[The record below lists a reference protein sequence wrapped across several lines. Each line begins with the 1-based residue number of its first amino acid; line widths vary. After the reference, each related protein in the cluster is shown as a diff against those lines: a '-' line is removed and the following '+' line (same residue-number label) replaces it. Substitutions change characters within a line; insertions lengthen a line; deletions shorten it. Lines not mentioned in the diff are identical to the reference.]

1 MLWRTARGKM
11 RQFLQKLPLPV
22 EFLLVVLGAFG
33 LLILVSLLQMFRP
46 TAPADVSDEGLRSL
60 IRYEVAVL
68 AVLLTFLHLRGWT
81 VERIGIRITLR
92 DTLIGLA
99 FVLVAE
105 LIGLGALALIQP
117 ISPRLAGM
125 IENAGNASGTLSIP
139 SVIAFAIVNPVFEET
154 FVCGYVIA
162 ALRGRSQPRTAINAS
177 VAIRLLYHLY
187 QGPAAAIGIVPFG
200 LILAYWYARS
210 GRLWPAITAHAAAN
224 LLDLGRFV
232 VW

>member
-1 MLWRTARGKM
+1 M
-11 RQFLQKLPLPV
+11 RQFLQKLPLPA

-33 LLILVSLLQMFRP
+33 LLITASLLQMFRP
-46 TAPADVSDEGLRSL
+46 IAPAAISDEGLWSV
-60 IRYEVAVL
+60 IRYEVTVL
-68 AVLLTFLHLRGWT
+68 AVLATFLHLRGWT

-105 LIGLGALALIQP
+105 LIGMGALALIAP
-117 ISPRLAGM
+117 ISPRLATM
-125 IENAGNASGTLSIP
+125 IENAGNASGALGIP
-139 SVIAFAIVNPVFEET
+139 SVLTFSIVNPIFEET
-154 FVCGYVIA
+154 FVCGYIIA
-162 ALRGRSQPRTAINAS
+162 ALRGRSEPWTAINMS

-187 QGPAAAIGIVPFG
+187 QGPAALIGIVPFG
-200 LILAYWYARS
+200 LILACWYARS

-232 VW
+232 SW

>member
-1 MLWRTARGKM
+1 M

-46 TAPADVSDEGLRSL
+46 IAPTAISDDGLNSVV
-60 IRYEVAVL
+60 RYEVIVL
-68 AVLLTFLHLRGWT
+68 AVLATFLHLRGWT
-81 VERIGIRITLR
+81 LERLGIRITLR

-99 FVLVAE
+99 LVLVAE
-105 LIGLGALALIQP
+105 LIGMGALALIEP
-117 ISPRLAGM
+117 MSPPLAAM
-125 IENAGNASGTLSIP
+125 IENAGAASGTLGIL
-139 SVIAFAIVNPVFEET
+139 SVLTFSIVNPIFEET
-154 FVCGYVIA
+154 FVCGYIVA
-162 ALRGRSQPRTAINAS
+162 ALRGHSEPWTAINTS

-232 VW
+232 AW

>member
-1 MLWRTARGKM
+1 
-11 RQFLQKLPLPV
+11 
-22 EFLLVVLGAFG
+22 VVLGAFG

-46 TAPADVSDEGLRSL
+46 IAPAAVSDEGLRAV
-60 IRYEVAVL
+60 IRYELIVFAVL
-68 AVLLTFLHLRGWT
+68 VTFLHLRGWT
-81 VERIGIRITLR
+81 VERIGIRFTLR

-105 LIGLGALALIQP
+105 LIGMGALLLIEP
-117 ISPRLAGM
+117 ISPRLATM
-125 IENAGNASGTLSIP
+125 IESAGSASGTLGIMTVVTFS
-139 SVIAFAIVNPVFEET
+139 IVNPIFEET

-162 ALRGRSQPRTAINAS
+162 ALRGHSQPWTAINMS

-224 LLDLGRFV
+224 LLDLSRFV
-232 VW
+232 AW

>member
-46 TAPADVSDEGLRSL
+46 IAPADVSDEGLKSL
-60 IRYEVAVL
+60 VRYEVLVL

-105 LIGLGALALIQP
+105 LIGMGALALIQP
-117 ISPRLAGM
+117 ISPGLATM
-125 IENAGNASGTLSIP
+125 IENAGAASGTLSIL
-139 SVIAFAIVNPVFEET
+139 SVVTFAIVNPVFEET
-154 FVCGYVIA
+154 FVCGYIIA
-162 ALRGRSQPRTAINAS
+162 ALRGRSEPWTAINAS

-210 GRLWPAITAHAAAN
+210 GRLWPAIAAHAAAN

>member
-1 MLWRTARGKM
+1 M

-33 LLILVSLLQMFRP
+33 LLILASLLQMFRP
-46 TAPADVSDEGLRSL
+46 IAPAAVTDEGLRSV
-60 IRYEVAVL
+60 IRYELTVFAVL
-68 AVLLTFLHLRGWT
+68 ATFLYLRGWT

-99 FVLVAE
+99 FLLVAE
-105 LIGLGALALIQP
+105 LIGMGAQALIAP
-117 ISPRLAGM
+117 ISPRLSGM
-125 IENAGNASGTLSIP
+125 IESAGSASGTLGLST
-139 SVIAFAIVNPVFEET
+139 VLAFSIVNPLFEET

-162 ALRGRSQPRTAINAS
+162 ALRGRSEPWTAINTS

-232 VW
+232 TW

>member
-1 MLWRTARGKM
+1 M
-11 RQFLQKLPLPV
+11 RQFLQKLPLPA

-46 TAPADVSDEGLRSL
+46 VVPAAVSDEGLRSV
-60 IRYEVAVL
+60 IRYEAVVL
-68 AVLLTFLHLRGWT
+68 AVLVTFLHLRGWT
-81 VERIGIRITLR
+81 IERIGIHITLR

-105 LIGLGALALIQP
+105 AIGMGALALIEP
-117 ISPRLAGM
+117 ISPRLATM
-125 IENAGNASGTLSIP
+125 IESAGAASGTLGIL
-139 SVIAFAIVNPVFEET
+139 SVATFSIVNPIFEET

-162 ALRGRSQPRTAINAS
+162 ALRGRTEPWTAINVS

-200 LILAYWYARS
+200 LVVGWWYARS
-210 GRLWPAITAHAAAN
+210 GRLWPVIVAHGIGDFIA
-224 LLDLGRFV
+224 LVGYIS
-232 VW
+232 

>member
-1 MLWRTARGKM
+1 M

-46 TAPADVSDEGLRSL
+46 IAPAAVSDEGLRAV
-60 IRYEVAVL
+60 IRYELIVFAVL
-68 AVLLTFLHLRGWT
+68 VTFLHLRGWT
-81 VERIGIRITLR
+81 VERIGIRFTLR

-105 LIGLGALALIQP
+105 LIGMGALLLIEP
-117 ISPRLAGM
+117 ISPRLATM
-125 IENAGNASGTLSIP
+125 IESAGSASGTLGIMTVVTFS
-139 SVIAFAIVNPVFEET
+139 IVNPIFEET

-162 ALRGRSQPRTAINAS
+162 ALRGHSQPWTAINMS

-224 LLDLGRFV
+224 LLDLSRFV
-232 VW
+232 AW

>member
-1 MLWRTARGKM
+1 M

-22 EFLLVVLGAFG
+22 EFLMVVLGAFG

-46 TAPADVSDEGLRSL
+46 IAPADVSDEGLKSL
-60 IRYEVAVL
+60 VRYEVLVL

-105 LIGLGALALIQP
+105 LIGMGALALIQP
-117 ISPRLAGM
+117 ISPRLASM
-125 IENAGNASGTLSIP
+125 IENAGAASGTLSIL
-139 SVIAFAIVNPVFEET
+139 SVLTFSIVNPIFEET
-154 FVCGYVIA
+154 FVCGYIIA
-162 ALRGRSQPRTAINAS
+162 ALRGRSEPWTAINAS

-187 QGPAAAIGIVPFG
+187 QGAIAFIGIVPFG
-200 LILAYWYARS
+200 LVVAWWYART
-210 GRLWPAITAHAAAN
+210 GRLWPVIVAHALA
-224 LLDLGRFV
+224 DFV
-232 VW
+232 ALVGYVS

>member
-1 MLWRTARGKM
+1 M

-33 LLILVSLLQMFRP
+33 LLITVSLLQLLRP
-46 TAPADVSDEGLRSL
+46 AAPAAVSDAGLQAL
-60 IRYEVAVL
+60 VRYELIVL
-68 AVLLTFLHLRGWT
+68 AVLVTFLHLRGWT
-81 VERIGIRITLR
+81 IERIGIRITLR
-92 DTLIGLA
+92 DTLIG
-99 FVLVAE
+99 FVFLLVAE
-105 LIGLGALALIQP
+105 LIGMGALVLIEP

-125 IENAGNASGTLSIP
+125 IESAGNASGTLGIL
-139 SVIAFAIVNPVFEET
+139 SVAAFAIVNPLFEET
-154 FVCGYVIA
+154 FVTGYVIA
-162 ALRGRSQPRTAINAS
+162 ALRGRSAPWTAINVS

-224 LLDLGRFV
+224 LIDLGRFV